1 MKDYEINKNTLALI
15 PIGKKKTVIYEDH
28 ECFIVDEKILK
39 IMDSN
44 CKYYGSSISGRIQ
57 GTYSL
62 TGFNYKAPIIVE
74 EDKSIIFFPTCSPRL
89 KDCAWI
95 NVNNIKKVHSKS
107 EKSIIEFLNNEK
119 SLKEKNRKEQKPRT
133 NKYFCIECGKPVS
146 NKNSRCNVCYKQF
159 CAAKS
164 SKPEREVLKDKIKTM
179 SFTQIGKEY
188 NVTDNAIRKWC
199 KSYNLPYRVKDIQ
212 EIIKKGEWE
221 NI

>member
-28 ECFIVDEKILK
+28 ECYIVDEKILK

-44 CKYYGSSISGRIQ
+44 CKYFGSSISGRIQ

-107 EKSIIEFLNNEK
+107 EKSIIEFLNNECIEIDTSYRIIQNQYLK
-119 SLKEKNRKEQKPRT
+119 SLSLETAFKNRKK
-133 NKYFCIECGKPVS
+133 GK
-146 NKNSRCNVCYKQF
+146 
-159 CAAKS
+159 
-164 SKPEREVLKDKIKTM
+164 
-179 SFTQIGKEY
+179 
-188 NVTDNAIRKWC
+188 
-199 KSYNLPYRVKDIQ
+199 
-212 EIIKKGEWE
+212 
-221 NI
+221 

>member
-28 ECFIVDEKILK
+28 ECYIVDEKILK

-107 EKSIIEFLNNEK
+107 EKSIIEFLNNE
-119 SLKEKNRKEQKPRT
+119 
-133 NKYFCIECGKPVS
+133 CIEIDTSYRIIQNQYLKFVLTIVLSFCYL
-146 NKNSRCNVCYKQF
+146 NFHLICNILLCNFVYALYIF
-159 CAAKS
+159 HFS
-164 SKPEREVLKDKIKTM
+164 LL
-179 SFTQIGKEY
+179 QI
-188 NVTDNAIRKWC
+188 I
-199 KSYNLPYRVKDIQ
+199 LH
-212 EIIKKGEWE
+212 KKGCRQFL
-221 NI
+221 